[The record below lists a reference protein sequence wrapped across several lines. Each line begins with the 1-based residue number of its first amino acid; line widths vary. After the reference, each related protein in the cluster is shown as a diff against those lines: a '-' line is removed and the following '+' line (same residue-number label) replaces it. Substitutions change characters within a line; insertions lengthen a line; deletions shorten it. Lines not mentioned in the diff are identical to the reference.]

1 MRVNVAIT
9 VKTILFAS
17 LLALAGCDQKP
28 STGEGTHTISIEHA
42 QGTTQVPQPPRKVI
56 VFDPAVLD
64 TLDALKVDIA
74 GVPKSGTRLP
84 EFLSKYSG
92 DEYLDAGTLFEPKY
106 EALSSA
112 KPDLIIAGGR
122 TLDAYDKLSA
132 IAPTIAMDVDEHQF
146 MSSFTLRVEQLGMI
160 FGKEE
165 EAKKQL
171 ADFKQHIAQT
181 HEKAA
186 SAGSALVLMVSGG
199 KMSAYGPKSRF
210 GFVFDELG
218 FKPASEFPDSGPH
231 GNVVTS
237 EFLLRVNPEWL
248 FVLDRDNAIGRPSSE
263 SAQQVLDNP
272 LIHKTAAWQNNRV
285 IYLDSA
291 SLYIAG
297 GLQSYQALIRD
308 VDEALNK
315 KSPGAIF
322 NVTK

>member
-1 MRVNVAIT
+1 MNVAIA
-9 VKTILFAS
+9 VKTTLLAS
-17 LLALAGCDQKP
+17 ILALAGCDQTSAP
-28 STGEGTHTISIEHA
+28 GEGTQTIAIEHA
-42 QGTTQVPQPPRKVI
+42 QGTTQVPQQPEKVI

-64 TLDALKVDIA
+64 TLDALNVNIA

-84 EFLSKYSG
+84 PFLAKYSS
-92 DEYLDAGTLFEPKY
+92 DDYFDVGTLFEPNY
-106 EALSSA
+106 EAISSA

-122 TLDAYDKLSA
+122 TRDAYDKLSA
-132 IAPTIAMDVDEHQF
+132 IAPTISMDVDESQF
-146 MSSFTLRVEQLGMI
+146 MTSFSQRIEQLGTI

-171 ADFKQHIAQT
+171 ADFKQNIGQT
-181 HEKAA
+181 REKAA
-186 SAGSALVLMVSGG
+186 NAGSALVLMVTGG

-218 FKPASEFPDSGPH
+218 FKPATEFPEAGRH

-237 EFLLRVNPEWL
+237 EFLLSVNPEWL
-248 FVLDRDNAIGRPSSE
+248 FVLDRDSAIGRTGSE
-263 SAQQVLDNP
+263 SALQVLDNP

-285 IYLDSA
+285 IYLDSS

-308 VDEALNK
+308 VNDALDK
-315 KSPGAIF
+315 K
-322 NVTK
+322 